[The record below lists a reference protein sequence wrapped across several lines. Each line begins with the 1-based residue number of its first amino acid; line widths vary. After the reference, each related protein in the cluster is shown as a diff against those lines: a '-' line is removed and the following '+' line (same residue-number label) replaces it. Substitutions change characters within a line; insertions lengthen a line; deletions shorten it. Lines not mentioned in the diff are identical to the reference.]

1 MELAAEKAREGAAA
15 YFDGLASAE
24 EMARLCAPRSRDED
38 GRTLLHSAAVGGNL
52 ELLRTVADRGG
63 AAAVNAQDEEVRLRG
78 ERAVPAQRSPPPT
91 PANG

>member
-1 MELAAEKAREGAAA
+1 MELAAEKAREGDAA
-15 YFDGLASAE
+15 YFAGLQAD